1 MISLPLH
8 KFIDPSGSWIRLR
21 CPAMGDQFLVF
32 LRKDP
37 PLHFFLSLILH
48 IYVFRMR
55 ALRVS
60 LHGRGRH
67 QIPLGFELQTSG
79 RAAVSALKV
88 WAISPAPTPI
98 VFLKS
103 TQWTILAA
111 CEFCPVDCHLNQRAL
126 SWIDS
131 STPVTADCR
140 GDSAVGTGEVGGF
153 SLVCCAGKGT
163 WAFQVWGTWYWWAE
177 ICLYCVC

>member
-8 KFIDPSGSWIRLR
+8 KFVDPSRSWIRLR

-79 RAAVSALKV
+79 RSAVSALKV
-88 WAISPAPTPI
+88 WAISPAPLDCISKEYSMNHSGHMWILPCR
-98 VFLKS
+98 LQSLSKS
-103 TQWTILAA
+103 LIMDRQQHTCYCW
-111 CEFCPVDCHLNQRAL
+111 FPWWL
-126 SWIDS
+126 SGRNRWS
-131 STPVTADCR
+131 
-140 GDSAVGTGEVGGF
+140 GWF
-153 SLVCCAGKGT
+153 
-163 WAFQVWGTWYWWAE
+163 
-177 ICLYCVC
+177 